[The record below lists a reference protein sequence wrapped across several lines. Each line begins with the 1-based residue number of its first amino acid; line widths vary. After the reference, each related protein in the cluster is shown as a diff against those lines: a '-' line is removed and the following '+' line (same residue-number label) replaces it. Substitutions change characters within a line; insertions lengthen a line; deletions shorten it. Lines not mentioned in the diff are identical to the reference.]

1 MGWRSGT
8 KNRRKEKGMK
18 LMFICGTLEPGCD
31 GVGDYV
37 RRLSAAL
44 LKAGH
49 TVNAIALNDQYQ
61 SETSYESQD
70 AEGTVLT
77 VLRLPSRMRSAH
89 RNSLASAYIEE
100 KDPDKISLQF
110 VPYSFHK
117 KGIPLLLGKNLQM
130 LIKNRGVHIL
140 FHEIWLDSPVGLR
153 QKITAAA
160 QRLLICRLVAILKPE
175 FIHVSVPFEKMQL
188 EQVNINSE
196 VLNLFGNIYPGDKLN
211 LKDGISARQ
220 IAGIGSS
227 VLYFGVPPRGM
238 FRAIFFR
245 KLIEF
250 LQRYE
255 QGIRLILACGESDT
269 KDEFC
274 SSLRKIL
281 KGYNCE
287 IVDCGFLA
295 AGELS
300 TLMSQCQAGISK
312 SKPHLLGK
320 SGAAIA
326 MLEHGLPIWMP
337 RWDGKEQLSGD
348 FRKQLIF
355 PELDHAICSEKLG
368 YQPLIGEVVEQFTK
382 TLQRS

>member
-1 MGWRSGT
+1 
-8 KNRRKEKGMK
+8 MK
-18 LMFICGTLEPGCD
+18 LMLICGTLEPGCD

-49 TVNAIALNDQYQ
+49 TVNAIALNDQYI
-61 SETSYESQD
+61 SETSYENHD
-70 AEGTVLT
+70 AEGTVLA
-77 VLRLPSRMRSAH
+77 VLRLPSCMRSAD
-89 RNSLASAYIEE
+89 RNSVASAYIEE
-100 KDPDKISLQF
+100 EDPDKISLQF

-117 KGIPLLLGKNLQM
+117 KGIPLLLGKNLQK
-130 LIKNRGVHIL
+130 IINNRGVHIL

-175 FIHVSVPFEKMQL
+175 SIHVSVPFEKMKL

-211 LKDGISARQ
+211 LKDRVPVRQ
-220 IAGIGSS
+220 IAGMGSS
-227 VLYFGVPPRGM
+227 VLYFGVPPRGL

-250 LQRYE
+250 LKTYD
-255 QGIRLILACGESDT
+255 QGIRLILACGKSNA

-281 KGYNCE
+281 NGYNCE
-287 IVDCGFLA
+287 IVDCGFLP

-300 TLMSQCQAGISK
+300 ALMSQCQAGISK

-355 PELDHAICSEKLG
+355 PELDHAICSEKLD

>member
-1 MGWRSGT
+1 
-8 KNRRKEKGMK
+8 
-18 LMFICGTLEPGCD
+18 MFICGTLEPGCD

-49 TVNAIALNDQYQ
+49 SVNAIALNDQYLSQ
-61 SETSYESQD
+61 TSYESQD
-70 AEGTVLT
+70 AEGTVLA
-77 VLRLPSRMRSAH
+77 VLRLPSRMRSAD
-89 RNSLASAYIEE
+89 RNSLAWAYVEE

-117 KGIPLLLGKNLQM
+117 KGIPLLLGKNLQK
-130 LIKNRGVHIL
+130 LIKNRWVHIL

-160 QRLLICRLVAILKPE
+160 QRLLICRLVATLKPE
-175 FIHVSVPFEKMQL
+175 SIHVSVPFEKMQL

-196 VLNLFGNIYPGDKLN
+196 VLNLFGNIYPGDQLN
-211 LKDGISARQ
+211 LKDGVSVRQ
-220 IAGIGSS
+220 RS

-250 LQRYE
+250 LKVYE
-255 QGIRLILACGESDT
+255 QGIRLILVCGESGA

-281 KGYNCE
+281 RGYNCE

-295 AGELS
+295 AAELS

-355 PELDHAICSEKLG
+355 PELDHAICSEKLD
-368 YQPLIGEVVEQFTK
+368 YHPLIGEVVEQFIK